1 MKDAVDLKKLQ
12 SASIS
17 QSDPSRS
24 YDQPKQL
31 FNRSKPSAL
40 SGSGKAALHVSG
52 GLLYEFLGVDKDEI
66 RDEIAREKR
75 REVTRTTTTIT
86 HASLTTTVETITSTT
101 AIACRQN
108 QRRRR
113 SANRSRGSEVLPKN
127 APSVIGK
134 GPNVIRR
141 RLAMS
146 AALALKLGLTMALDT
161 PLSLSSWPENSRS
174 SADKVV
180 GAAVPRRFLKSPTVT
195 YY

>member
-1 MKDAVDLKKLQ
+1 MWPTVELVGIKD
-12 SASIS
+12 
-17 QSDPSRS
+17 
-24 YDQPKQL
+24 
-31 FNRSKPSAL
+31 
-40 SGSGKAALHVSG
+40 
-52 GLLYEFLGVDKDEI
+52 
-66 RDEIAREKR
+66 
-75 REVTRTTTTIT
+75 
-86 HASLTTTVETITSTT
+86 TTVETITSTT

-161 PLSLSSWPENSRS
+161 PLSLSSWPENSKS

-180 GAAVPRRFLKSPTVT
+180 GAAVAKAVAFVSTAEKRHPKERGETGFQTSITTPTASSTTSQISKPSKQPPSRNDPHVSQ
-195 YY
+195 YPSA